1 VGKEIREHSKIAP
14 VGERLLRM
22 DFEFSEEIKA
32 LQDVARKFTQNE
44 IVPRVAEDEK
54 NHVFQKDI
62 ITKMGELGFFGC
74 PIPEEY
80 GGSNLGFLAHTV
92 VTEEISKASGSLR
105 AAFNMQTMGTAREIF
120 QFGTESQKKKYIPK
134 LISAEHLGCVA
145 ITEANAGSDVASM
158 KTKATKKGDKYIL
171 TGSKN
176 WITYAQVADVGIVYA
191 YTDPSIKYK
200 GMSGFIVD
208 MHSNGISIGPTAQK
222 MGWHACPTGEI
233 YFEEVEVPEEN
244 LLGAEEGK
252 GFEYAMV
259 GLDNTR
265 LTAAAGAVGASQGLI
280 DEAIKYA
287 KEREQFGR
295 PIGKFQ
301 MVQEEL
307 ARMIVETEAARL
319 MTYRCAMQ
327 KDAGSVHNTLETSM
341 AKYYSCDVA
350 SRVADGALR
359 ILGAYGYSSEY
370 PVERLLR
377 DAKLY
382 QILEGSANIHKA
394 IIATDALGYKK
405 ANR

>member
-1 VGKEIREHSKIAP
+1 
-14 VGERLLRM
+14 M

-44 IVPRVAEDEK
+44 ILPRVAEDEK
-54 NHVFQKDI
+54 NHAFQRDI

-105 AAFNMQTMGTAREIF
+105 AAFNMQTMATAREIF

-134 LISAEHLGCVA
+134 LISAEYLGCVA

-171 TGSKN
+171 TGTKN
-176 WITYAQVADVGIVYA
+176 WITYAQVADVGIVYV

-233 YFEEVEVPEEN
+233 YFDEVEVPKEN
-244 LLGAEEGK
+244 LLGTEEGR

-327 KDAGSVHNTLETSM
+327 KDAGNVHNTLETSM

-394 IIATDALGYKK
+394 IIASDALGYKK

>member
-44 IVPRVAEDEK
+44 IVPRVAEDDK

>member
-1 VGKEIREHSKIAP
+1 
-14 VGERLLRM
+14 M

-54 NHVFQKDI
+54 NHAFQRDI

-105 AAFNMQTMGTAREIF
+105 AAFNMQTMATAREIF

-134 LISAEHLGCVA
+134 LISAEYLGCVA

-158 KTKATKKGDKYIL
+158 KAKATKKGDKYIL
-171 TGSKN
+171 TGTKN
-176 WITYAQVADVGIVYA
+176 WITYAQVADVGIVYV

-233 YFEEVEVPEEN
+233 YFDEVEVPEEN
-244 LLGAEEGK
+244 LLGTEEGR

-394 IIATDALGYKK
+394 IIASDALGYKK